1 LERLVVREPD
11 TVEIGSKKGGGMS
24 LLWGWWK
31 GRAGG
36 VGASAGDVEMRRK
49 TAWIGVAAELAGL
62 VAREGDDGAERA
74 RGLLAEFL
82 RGEMDAVEVRYVPV
96 GLAGAV
102 GWVVGGRVVL
112 GMGGCGEVADV
123 VLRRAGAWGA
133 EEIRLAEVAAK
144 TAGGVLEALGAMEE
158 LRRQSMTDAL
168 TGLYNRRSLD
178 RMLEREV
185 LLASRHGGPLS
196 VVVIDVDHFKLAN
209 DRFGHSVGD
218 ALLRHVGATILET
231 LRRSDLAFRYGG
243 DEFVVVL
250 PQTGVSN
257 ATAAME
263 KLRRAMAAGEPGG
276 AAAGLL
282 APTLSIGV
290 AEWWAGGSGE
300 ELVKAADEALYGA
313 KRANRNCVRAYRAAA

>member
-11 TVEIGSKKGGGMS
+11 TAEIGSKKGGGMS

-62 VAREGDDGAERA
+62 VSREGDDGAERA

-123 VLRRAGAWGA
+123 VLRRAGAWGRRRFDWR
-133 EEIRLAEVAAK
+133 RLQSR
-144 TAGGVLEALGAMEE
+144 GLGAC
-158 LRRQSMTDAL
+158 
-168 TGLYNRRSLD
+168 
-178 RMLEREV
+178 
-185 LLASRHGGPLS
+185 
-196 VVVIDVDHFKLAN
+196 
-209 DRFGHSVGD
+209 
-218 ALLRHVGATILET
+218 
-231 LRRSDLAFRYGG
+231 LRRSERWRSF
-243 DEFVVVL
+243 
-250 PQTGVSN
+250 
-257 ATAAME
+257 
-263 KLRRAMAAGEPGG
+263 
-276 AAAGLL
+276 
-282 APTLSIGV
+282 
-290 AEWWAGGSGE
+290 GGS
-300 ELVKAADEALYGA
+300 
-313 KRANRNCVRAYRAAA
+313 R